1 MLYIKVVFC
10 NVFFKILVF
19 IEKLL
24 VKRVFIIS
32 DFNKFVC
39 DDLKYFN
46 FIFLLKLFL
55 EILILVINVLMI

>member
-10 NVFFKILVF
+10 NVFFKILIF

>member
-46 FIFLLKLFL
+46 FIYLLKLFL